1 MAVGRVR
8 RNRWGAP
15 SAQRTASERGDEDEG
30 GGEADAAGH
39 MAEIGNGSVAG
50 MPLLGHTLPRVG
62 TV

>member
-1 MAVGRVR
+1 
-8 RNRWGAP
+8 
-15 SAQRTASERGDEDEG
+15 
-30 GGEADAAGH
+30 